1 MQKRSFKR
9 KIHSDKCLHKK
20 KKKNSNKHPNFAPQ
34 RTRKKQTNT
43 KVSRSKKITEFKVKL
58 NEIDTKNTIE
68 KTNEIKLFF
77 KVLNTGD
84 KPLAR
89 LVKQK
94 EMNEGEDV
102 S

>member
-1 MQKRSFKR
+1 MINAYIR
-9 KIHSDKCLHKK
+9 

-34 RTRKKQTNT
+34 RTRKKQMNT
-43 KVSRSKKITEFKVKL
+43 KVRSKKITEFKVKL

-68 KTNEIKLFF
+68 KTNEINLFF

-89 LVKQK
+89 LIKQK
-94 EMNEGEDV
+94 EMNEGGDV
-102 S
+102 SWYHKNKQRS